1 MNRPLLGESY
11 VALTLFKRFK
21 MHLCYVLWMCE
32 MLGGVSLMVNI
43 VLICSVVLS

>member
-32 MLGGVSLMVNI
+32 MLGVRLMVNI